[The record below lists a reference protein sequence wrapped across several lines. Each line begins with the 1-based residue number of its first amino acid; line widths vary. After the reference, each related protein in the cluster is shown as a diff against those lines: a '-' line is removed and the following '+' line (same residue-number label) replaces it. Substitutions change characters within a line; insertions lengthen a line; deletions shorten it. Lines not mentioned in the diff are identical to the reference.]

1 MGVGGLAACASPAAV
16 VAPAPLHEPATEDV
30 AEVEVAADT
39 VAVEMPVL
47 PRDASCGQAR
57 AAYHDAWSLA
67 GVQTAD
73 LTNGQYGSVLARHR
87 YFDACNVPA
96 KFEIRI
102 CAAVQNG
109 SVQGATVRTSPRAP
123 HYERCI
129 DRGVRSL
136 DFPTHARMDVTTTV
150 FSSSN

>member
-1 MGVGGLAACASPAAV
+1 M
-16 VAPAPLHEPATEDV
+16 VAPAPPREPTTEEV
-30 AEVEVAADT
+30 AEPEAVAEP
-39 VAVEMPVL
+39 VAVEMPEL

-67 GVQTAD
+67 GAQTAD

-109 SVQGATVRTSPRAP
+109 AVRGATVRTSPRAP

-136 DFPTHARMDVTTTV
+136 DFPAHARMDVTTTV